1 MPLTPGTRLGPY
13 EILAPIGAGGMG
25 EVYRAHDTRLGRDV
39 ALKILPEEI
48 ANDPARRQRFEQEA
62 RAVAALSH
70 PNIVTLYDVGD
81 GYIITE
87 LVDGEPLRRAKPNLR
102 KALDI
107 AVQTASGLAAAHEA
121 GIVHRD
127 LKPGNILLTRDGRP
141 KILDFGLAKVAPAR
155 AAAASETVT
164 ARTEPGTVMGT
175 VGYMSPEQVRGAD
188 VDQRSDIFNLGLI
201 LHEFLSGQRT
211 FQGDTSV
218 EVMAA
223 ILKQDAPDLPEAVP
237 AGVRQIVARCLEK
250 DPANRFQSAKD
261 LAFAL
266 SQSTSQT
273 GTAPVVSVRRGRRA
287 RSRWVLALLASAGL
301 GLASGFFFWR
311 TPESQSWTGTL
322 VGGPEVAWNPRLSPD
337 GHTLAMLTL
346 AAGQS
351 QVAVMRLEAGDWAVL
366 THDPDRGGPESLT
379 WSPDGSRI
387 YYDRVTDVPKGIY
400 SVPVLGGE
408 SRLVLDNAG
417 YPEALPD
424 GSLLLTRFN
433 SLGDRMVCRFW
444 PESGKLQE
452 FPFKVLSSRQRFRG
466 FPGAREAA
474 VFGSPTPTPAGQ
486 SGSHL
491 YVLDLASGH
500 ARRLPVESGFAAG
513 TMAVARDGRS
523 VLFPSSRAGIWS
535 ISAEGRSPARN
546 LFSITGTPT
555 GMDTGPD
562 GSVFVDQ
569 QDRPNELVFLRG
581 GHAQRVV
588 ASAAGPSSVTV
599 LPDGRAVWEQV
610 IAGRRRLVVI
620 QPGKEPVP
628 LVITSDETSTPAT
641 VAGPG
646 LVAFMVGPPGKAEI
660 GIGSLET
667 GRIVRRIPF
676 DKPYISTMSSSPD
689 GKTFYCAA
697 DHVVWAVPSA
707 GGTPVRIHEGDRAA
721 VDPDGNYLAV
731 LTQEPANRLYKVP
744 LHGGAPQEI
753 HVSGDLRPELSVGP
767 QAISRDGRLLALLV
781 AAGSWFD
788 NPGIIDLAT
797 GRATLIPTDYPAD
810 YRSLNWTADGQVMGI
825 ALPMRSSIW
834 KFAPQGR

>member
-1 MPLTPGTRLGPY
+1 MPLPRGTRLGPY
-13 EILAPIGAGGMG
+13 EILARIGAGGMG
-25 EVYRAHDTRLGRDV
+25 EVYRARDTRLGRDV
-39 ALKILPEEI
+39 ALKILPAEI
-48 ANDPARRQRFEQEA
+48 ADNPVRRLRFEQEA

-70 PNIVTLYDVGD
+70 PNIVALYDVGD

-87 LVDGEPLRRAKPNLR
+87 LVDGEPLRGAKPNLR

-107 AVQTASGLAAAHEA
+107 AAQIASGLAAAHEA

-127 LKPGNILLTRDGRP
+127 LKPSNVLLTRDGRA
-141 KILDFGLAKVAPAR
+141 KILDFGLAKVAPAS
-155 AAAASETVT
+155 AAAAETAT

-188 VDQRSDIFNLGLI
+188 LDQRSDIFNLGLM
-201 LHEFLSGQRT
+201 LHEFLSGRRT
-211 FQGDTSV
+211 FQGGTPVDA
-218 EVMAA
+218 MAA
-223 ILKQDAPDLPEAVP
+223 VLRQDAPELPAAVP

-266 SQSTSQT
+266 SQSASQT
-273 GTAPVVSVRRGRRA
+273 GTAPVVSVRRRPRA
-287 RSRWVLALLASAGL
+287 RSRWVVALLASAAL
-301 GLASGFFFWR
+301 GLASGFFFLR
-311 TPESQSWTGTL
+311 TPASPSWTGTL
-322 VGGPEVAWNPRLSPD
+322 VGGPEVAWMPRLSPD
-337 GHTLAMLTL
+337 RHTLAMLTL
-346 AAGQS
+346 DAGQS

-366 THDPDRGGPESLT
+366 THDRHMGGPESLT

-387 YYDRVTDVPKGIY
+387 YFDRVNDVPKGVY
-400 SVPVLGGE
+400 SVPMLGGE
-408 SRLVLDNAG
+408 SRLVLENAG

-424 GSLLLTRFN
+424 GSLLLTRLN
-433 SLGDRMVCRFW
+433 SRGDPTVCHFW

-452 FPFKVLSSRQRFRG
+452 LPFKVLSGRQRFRG
-466 FPGAREAA
+466 LPGAREAA
-474 VFGSPTPTPAGQ
+474 AFGSPIPPPAGQ
-486 SGSHL
+486 SGNRL
-491 YVLDLASGH
+491 YSLDLVSGH
-500 ARRLPVESGFAAG
+500 ARLLPVESGFAAG
-513 TMAVARDGRS
+513 VLAVARDGRS
-523 VLFPSSRAGIWS
+523 VLFPSSQAGIWS
-535 ISAEGRSPARN
+535 VSADGRSPARN
-546 LFSITGTPT
+546 LFSITGTPV

-581 GHAQRVV
+581 GHAQRVA
-588 ASAAGPSSVTV
+588 ASPAGPSSVTV

-610 IAGRRRLVVI
+610 VAGRRRLVVI

-628 LVITSDETSTPAT
+628 LVVTSDETSTPAT

-660 GIGSLET
+660 GIGSLAT
-667 GRIVRRIPF
+667 GQIVRRIPF
-676 DKPYISTMSSSPD
+676 DKPSISTMSSSAD
-689 GKTFYCAA
+689 GKTLYCAA

-731 LTQEPANRLYKVP
+731 LTQQPANKLYQVP
-744 LHGGAPQEI
+744 LHGGVPREI
-753 HVSGDLRPELSVGP
+753 NVSGGLRPELSVGP

-781 AAGSWFD
+781 SADSWFD

-797 GRATLIPTDYPAD
+797 GRATLIPTGYPAD

-834 KFAPQGR
+834 KFTPQRR